1 MQDLAW
7 IFEGVEDPRTS
18 NATRHNL
25 HEMLMIALLCVIR
38 GGRTC
43 TGMALFGHSKEEFL
57 RRFMK
62 PGHGIPGRDA
72 FSALFRIIDPGGLG
86 GSLTRLAEDWSRRLG
101 TDVIAIDGR
110 TLRRSFEDASERV
123 PLHVV
128 SAFAAGARLTLGQV
142 RVEGKSNEITAMP
155 ALLDLLDIRGS
166 TVTADAMHTLRP
178 TAEQIIAGGGD
189 YALALKGNQG
199 ALHDDVRF
207 HMADPEYA
215 EKMFRFKDVDK
226 DHGRIEI
233 REATVC
239 HDIDMLRDRHHW
251 PGLQAVGKVTAT
263 RESRGRQSTDTRY
276 FLLSEKP
283 DPERFLRTVR
293 SHWAVENSLHW
304 VLDVT
309 MGEDSLRNRKDNGPE
324 NLALMRKPALN
335 PARVTP
341 TAKKES
347 MRGRLMKAGW
357 DNDFLLKLISSA
369 SNLVKDVK
377 PGKIQTR

>member
-1 MQDLAW
+1 
-7 IFEGVEDPRTS
+7 
-18 NATRHNL
+18 
-25 HEMLMIALLCVIR
+25 
-38 GGRTC
+38 GR
-43 TGMALFGHSKEEFL
+43 SKEEFL
-57 RRFMK
+57 RRFMR
-62 PGHGIPGRDA
+62 PEHGIPSHDA
-72 FSALFRIIDPGGLG
+72 FSALFRIIDPDSLG
-86 GSLTRLAEDWSRRLG
+86 GVLTRLAEDWSRRLG
-101 TDVIAIDGR
+101 PDVIAIDGK

-142 RVEGKSNEITAMP
+142 KVDGKSSEITAMP
-155 ALLDLLDIRGS
+155 ALPALPDIRGG

-178 TAEQIIAGGGD
+178 TAEEIIAKGGGC
-189 YALALKGNQG
+189 ALALRGEQG
-199 ALHDDVRF
+199 ALRDDVRF

-215 EKMFRFKDVDK
+215 EKMLCLKDAGR

-239 HDIDMLRDRHHW
+239 HDIDMLQDRHHW
-251 PGLQAVGKVTAT
+251 PGLQAVGKVTAV
-263 RESRGRQSTDTRY
+263 RENKRGQNTDTRH

-293 SHWAVENSLHW
+293 SHRAVENSLHR

-309 MGEDSLRNRKDNGPE
+309 MGEDSLRNRRDNGPE
-324 NLALMRKPALN
+324 NPALMRKPALN

-341 TAKKES
+341 TAEKES
-347 MRGRLMKAGW
+347 MRGRLMRAGW
-357 DNDFLLKLISSA
+357 DNDFLLRLISSA
-369 SNLVKDVK
+369 SNPAKDAK

>member
-1 MQDLAW
+1 MQDPAW
-7 IFEGVEDPRTS
+7 ISAGVEDPRAG
-18 NATRHNL
+18 NAVRHDL
-25 HEMLMIALLCVIR
+25 HEMLMIALLCVSR
-38 GGRTC
+38 GGRPC
-43 TGMALFGHSKEEFL
+43 TGMALSGRMREEFL

-62 PGHGIPGRDA
+62 PGHGTPGHAA
-72 FSALFRIIDPGGLG
+72 FSALFWITGPGGP
-86 GSLTRLAEDWSRRLG
+86 
-101 TDVIAIDGR
+101 DVIAIDGR

-142 RVEGKSNEITAMP
+142 KVKGRSNEITAMP

-166 TVTADAMHTLRP
+166 TVTVDAMHTLRP
-178 TAEQIIAGGGD
+178 TAEEIIAKDGD

-199 ALHDDVRF
+199 ALHDDVRY

-215 EKMFRFKDVDK
+215 EKMLCFKDVDK

-233 REATVC
+233 REAVVC
-239 HDIDMLRDRHHW
+239 HDIDMLQDRHHW
-251 PGLQAVGKVTAT
+251 PGLQAVGKVTAV

-276 FLLSEKP
+276 FLLSEKL
-283 DPERFLRTVR
+283 DPERFLKTVR

-324 NLALMRKPALN
+324 NPALMRKPALN

-341 TAKKES
+341 QRKRNQCA
-347 MRGRLMKAGW
+347 AG
-357 DNDFLLKLISSA
+357 
-369 SNLVKDVK
+369 
-377 PGKIQTR
+377 